1 MREVELSI
9 LVISHNQEKEIAR
22 CLDSIMA
29 QQLSVSYEVIVSD
42 DASKDKTLEI
52 VDEYVKKY
60 PGIIRVVHFD
70 SNQYGATIGS
80 EHCGLNKINAYRA
93 AKGAFFVNIDGD
105 DYLTCDTVYQEQLDL
120 LKAHP
125 ECSMCRQ
132 EIMRC
137 DNEHPEK
144 GTWKWGEDFETG
156 QIITSREYFEKDYF
170 LSNPAF
176 MIRRYEDF
184 PPKDHLFCKL
194 CNDEFIT
201 FWHLQKGDIVCLK
214 RADYMYVAY
223 AKSIDNSYDAQNN
236 KLAKY
241 STSVM
246 MYMHYFPRFS
256 MLIYREYEVR
266 FIHFLKEVTS
276 RDLVLDEKMR
286 SYLEQFDGFIFRYLV
301 ADKRSVWQ
309 KVKLRYIRYVALMM
323 RVCGLTNE
331 TMICYLYRMLTTR
344 EWYKQIKLEKKI

>member
-1 MREVELSI
+1 MNNVDLSI
-9 LVISHNQEKEIAR
+9 LVITHNLEKEIER
-22 CLDSIMA
+22 CLDSVLA
-29 QQLSVSYEVIVSD
+29 QKLSVPYEIIISD
-42 DASKDKTLEI
+42 DASTDGTVAILER
-52 VDEYVKKY
+52 YQKAY
-60 PGIIRVVHFD
+60 PNLIRILHYNSRQTD
-70 SNQYGATIGS
+70 ATIGS

-93 AKGAFFVNIDGD
+93 ARGDFFVNIDGD

-120 LKAHP
+120 LKQHP

-132 EIMRC
+132 EIMRI

-156 QIITSREYFEKDYF
+156 KIITKREYFEKDYY

-176 MIRRYEDF
+176 MIRRYDDF
-184 PPKDHLFCKL
+184 PPNDHLFCKL

-201 FWHLQKGDIVCLK
+201 FWHLQKGDIVCLN
-214 RADYMYVAY
+214 RTDYMYVAY

-246 MYMHYFPRFS
+246 MYMHYFPMFS
-256 MLIYREYEVR
+256 MLIYRMYEGR

-276 RDLVLDEKMR
+276 RDLVLDEKMK
-286 SYLEQFDGFIFRYLV
+286 SYLGQFDGFIFHYL
-301 ADKRSVWQ
+301 ASNKRNVWQ
-309 KVKLRYIRYVALMM
+309 KIKLKYIRYVALMM
-323 RVCGLTNE
+323 RIFGLTNE
-331 TMICYLYRMLTTR
+331 TMICYLYRMLTSR
-344 EWYKQIKLEKKI
+344 EWYMQLKSEQKI

>member
-1 MREVELSI
+1 MQKVELSI
-9 LVISHNQEKEIAR
+9 LVITHNQVQVIAR
-22 CLDSIMA
+22 CLDSILG
-29 QQLSVSYEVIVSD
+29 QKLSVPYEVIVSD
-42 DASKDKTLEI
+42 DTSTDGTLEI
-52 VDEYVKKY
+52 VEAYAKKY
-60 PGIIRVVHFD
+60 PKVMRVVHLD
-70 SNQYGATIGS
+70 SNECGVTIGS
-80 EHCGLNKINAYRA
+80 ERSGVNKINAIRA
-93 AKGAFFVNIDGD
+93 ARGAFFVYMDGD

-132 EIMRC
+132 EMMRI

-144 GTWKWGEDFETG
+144 GTWKWGENFETG
-156 QIITSREYFEKDYF
+156 QIITSREYFEKDYY

-176 MIRRYEDF
+176 LMRRYDDYPPEDS
-184 PPKDHLFCKL
+184 LFQKQCY
-194 CNDEFIT
+194 DEFIT

-223 AKSIDNSYDAQNN
+223 AKSIDNSYDALNN

-241 STSVM
+241 ATSVP
-246 MYMHYFPRFS
+246 MYMHYFPKFS
-256 MLIYREYEVR
+256 MIIYREYEAR
-266 FIHFLKEVTS
+266 MIHFLKEVTS

-286 SYLEQFDGFIFRYLV
+286 SYLGQFDGFIFRYLLT
-301 ADKRSVWQ
+301 DKRSVWQ
-309 KVKLRYIRYVALMM
+309 KIKLRYIRYVALMM

-344 EWYKQIKLEKKI
+344 EWYKQLKSEHKL